1 MPERSTRILVVDG
14 DPIAADA
21 LSEILAERG
30 YDVTT
35 ANDPLEA
42 MNLIKQAADSPTAGP
57 IGIAIVDAHVPR
69 TGGVELVKQLLKKHA
84 DVVPVMISGFGN
96 LQTAVDAIR
105 LGAADFLIKPVVDE
119 ELFTAVERAAQ
130 QHALLAEN
138 SNLKQQLS
146 ERYGL
151 GNLVGSDYRMQ
162 RVYDLVDA
170 VAESKTTVLIT
181 GESGTGKSMVAKA
194 IHAASSR
201 ASHPFITFSCGAI
214 PETLL
219 ESELFGHVKG
229 AFTGA
234 DHDKPGK
241 VLAADEGSLF
251 IDEINSATMPLQIK
265 LLRVLQEKAFEPVGS
280 ATTTQVDVRFVLATN
295 QDLATMVHEGMFR
308 EDLYYRIN
316 VVNIHLPSLRE
327 RNGDIPL
334 LAEHFLAKYCDEMQR
349 ARKLSNA
356 AIDALRAYDWPGNV
370 RELENA
376 IERAV
381 LLSRTP
387 TIEPTDLPDTIA
399 GEVSGL
405 APGSGAPRL
414 RLAGTDADP
423 LAEVIPALANGWTP
437 MPLEEA
443 MKSPERQILLAAL
456 DANDWNRQKTA
467 QQLDI
472 NRTTLYK
479 KIKQFHLDQPA

>member
-1 MPERSTRILVVDG
+1 MPEHNMRILVVDG
-14 DPIAADA
+14 DPVAAEA
-21 LSEILAERG
+21 LAEVLTERN
-30 YDVTT
+30 YDVLT
-35 ANDPLEA
+35 AHDPLEA
-42 MNLIKQAADSPTAGP
+42 TNLIQQATDSPIAGA

-69 TGGVELVKQLLKKHA
+69 IGGVELVKQLRKKYP
-84 DVVPVMISGFGN
+84 DVVSVMISGFGH

-105 LGAADFLIKPVVDE
+105 LGAADFLVKPVVDE

-130 QHALLAEN
+130 QHTLLAEN
-138 SNLKQQLS
+138 SSLKAQLT

-151 GNLVGSDYRMQ
+151 GSLVGSDYRMQ

-170 VAESKTTVLIT
+170 VADSKTTVLIT

-194 IHAASSR
+194 IHAASPR
-201 ASHPFITFSCGAI
+201 ASHPFVTFSCGSI

-241 VLAADEGSLF
+241 VLAAEAGSLF

-280 ATTTQVDVRFVLATN
+280 ATTREVDVRFVLATN
-295 QDLATMVHEGMFR
+295 QDLTNMVQDGLFR

-316 VVNIHLPSLRE
+316 VVNIHLPPLRE
-327 RNGDIPL
+327 RTGDIPL
-334 LAEHFLAKYCDEMQR
+334 LADHFLGKYCEEMDR
-349 ARKLSNA
+349 TRKISNTA
-356 AIDALRAYDWPGNV
+356 VDALRAYDWPGNV

-387 TIEPTDLPDTIA
+387 TIEPTDLPDPILDMFQGVIPT
-399 GEVSGL
+399 G
-405 APGSGAPRL
+405 PRL
-414 RLAGTDADP
+414 RLAGGSENDG
-423 LAEVIPALANGWTP
+423 LGEMIPALANGWTP
-437 MPLEEA
+437 MPLDEA
-443 MKSPERQILLAAL
+443 MKAPERQILQAAL

-467 QQLDI
+467 AQLDI

-479 KIKQFHLDQPA
+479 KIKQFQLDQPA